1 MHVWPVRRK
10 SGKQTQSIFPLLIA
24 NMDQIKSRIEWKE
37 RRFLSKV
44 RYYTFVR
51 LLVVIFVISPI
62 WTLSRICRF
71 FAWVNYDLCDFP
83 GPIGPS
89 KSSLQILWL
98 LPENTQLETK
108 RSNEG
113 KTESE
118 RTRRGSASRAS
129 EDSNLPLYLAG

>member
-1 MHVWPVRRK
+1 MGSRPPPTFFHACLASEEKGW
-10 SGKQTQSIFPLLIA
+10 QSDSVNFSIILIA
-24 NMDQIKSRIEWKE
+24 NVDQIKSRIEWKE
-37 RRFLSKV
+37 RRFLSKF

-62 WTLSRICRF
+62 WTLSRIFRL
-71 FAWVNYDLCDFP
+71 FAWVNDELCDLSLT
-83 GPIGPS
+83 IDPS

-98 LPENTQLETK
+98 LPENTHLETK

-118 RTRRGSASRAS
+118 RARRGSA
-129 EDSNLPLYLAG
+129 N